1 MLRVLVVHRPSVEK
15 VPQKL
20 RKKRWGH
27 LMEPNQSRHVRFA
40 SPLRCE
46 SLAAKQH
53 TRNMGG
59 SMQERLTRTLLVSTT
74 SCSICEEDILPSS
87 MSSRRSSTPGLRQCR
102 RADSMDDMP
111 PDVSEQLFYL
121 SVCPSVLPSV
131 GPSVRPS
138 VCLSVS
144 VCVCLSQG
152 LGASC
157 CLSVS
162 LFLSLSPVLFLHVV
176 FCGVCVCVGVS

>member
-20 RKKRWGH
+20 RKKSWGH

-138 VCLSVS
+138 VCL
-144 VCVCLSQG
+144 CFCLCLSFAG
-152 LGASC
+152 PRGKLLSV

-162 LFLSLSPVLFLHVV
+162 LSLSCPLLTCCVLW
-176 FCGVCVCVGVS
+176 CVCVGVS